1 MQKRVK
7 AMPKGSPEL
16 TAARKEEIINACE
29 ELYKTMSFK
38 DITIKEIGEVTSF
51 TRTSIYNYYR
61 TKEEI
66 MLALFCREYDI
77 WCGKLEGI
85 SEGCADISREEIAS
99 AIAHSLEDREILLRI
114 QCMNLFD
121 IEDNSR
127 VEHLAEFKLRFKR
140 MYELLTVILKSYQP
154 EVTDDECDSFCCC
167 FSSFLFGIYPFVFH
181 TENQIKAMEIADVRV
196 PELTVYKMVYDCLIK
211 LLP

>member
-1 MQKRVK
+1 
-7 AMPKGSPEL
+7 MPKGSPEL

-38 DITIKEIGEVTSF
+38 DITIKEIGAATSF
-51 TRTSIYNYYR
+51 TRTSIYNYFR

-77 WCGKLEGI
+77 WCGRLEEM
-85 SEGCADISREEIAS
+85 SEGSADMSREEIAS
-99 AIAHSLEDREILLRI
+99 AIAKSLEDREILLRI

-127 VEHLAEFKLRFKR
+127 VERLAEFKLRFKR
-140 MYELLTVILKSYQP
+140 MYELLTMILKSYRP
-154 EVTDDECDSFCCC
+154 YVTENECNSFCCS

-181 TENQIKAMEIADVRV
+181 TENQIKAMEMADVKV
-196 PELTVYKMVYDCLIK
+196 PELTIYEMVYDCLIK